1 MEIELRQWRMSDEEC
16 LAKYANNARI
26 AANVRNVFPHP
37 YTLVDAR
44 QYIDCCADGDESGR
58 FLRAVVFQGE
68 AVGAISCMTQEDV
81 YCKSGEMGYWLGE
94 PFWGRGIMT
103 ASAKLMCRWV
113 FKNTDLVRVF
123 AQSFD
128 YNIGSMKVLEKA
140 GFQLEGILRSNI
152 YKNGNF
158 FDSRLYARIKE

>member
-1 MEIELRQWRMSDEEC
+1 MEIELRQWRMSDAEC

-37 YTLVDAR
+37 YTFADAR
-44 QYIDCCADGDESGR
+44 HYIDCCADGDESGR

-68 AVGAISCMTQEDV
+68 AVGAIGCLTQEDV
-81 YCKSGEMGYWLGE
+81 HCKSGELGYWLGE

-103 ASAKLMCRWV
+103 ASVNLLCEWV
-113 FKNTDLVRVF
+113 FQNTDLVRVF
-123 AQSFD
+123 ALSFD

-140 GFQLEGILRSNI
+140 GFQLEGILRSSI
-152 YKNGNF
+152 YKNGKI
-158 FDSRLYARIKE
+158 FDSRLYARLKE